1 VDHTLVGSQLQILYS
16 VIVKP
21 SNFLFFLLYNIQ
33 EVNKMAKFREIFGKD
48 LDLDDYGE
56 VYLEEEAKGSV
67 DKNSG
72 QKKAVLKN

>member
-1 VDHTLVGSQLQILYS
+1 
-16 VIVKP
+16 
-21 SNFLFFLLYNIQ
+21 
-33 EVNKMAKFREIFGKD
+33 MAKFREIFGKD